1 MENILITG
9 GAGYKEVGLTTKLL
23 ELGYKI
29 TVLDNFMYG
38 PKPLIH
44 LSIINESK
52 TKNSFSY
59 PNLLF

>member
-9 GAGYKEVGLTTKLL
+9 CAGSKGVVLTTKLL

-38 PKPLIH
+38 PEPLIH
-44 LSIINESK
+44 LSTNPKLKIVSAIQTFYSN
-52 TKNSFSY
+52 
-59 PNLLF
+59 